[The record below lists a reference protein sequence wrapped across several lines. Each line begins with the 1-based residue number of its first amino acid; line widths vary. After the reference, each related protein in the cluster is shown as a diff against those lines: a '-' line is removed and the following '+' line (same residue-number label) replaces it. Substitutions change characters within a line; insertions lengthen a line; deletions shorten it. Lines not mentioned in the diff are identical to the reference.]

1 MEPFWSPAWML
12 LLGVVVGLGIAALV
26 WAGAG
31 WHRRAEQVLEPPVPD
46 GVDTALEVIGATG
59 VVLDADN
66 RVLRAS
72 KSAVA
77 LGIVDER
84 DIVYQPILDLVK
96 EARVEGLPAARE
108 FELAGKGR
116 DAPPVHLL
124 VRVAPLGLRLML
136 VVADDRSEMYRLD
149 AVRRDFVANISHE
162 LKTPIGAVSLL
173 AEALQY
179 SADDPEQVRSFAQ
192 TLEHEGHRLAEMT
205 NDIIELTR
213 LQSVG
218 TIKDPDLVSIDQV
231 IDQAIA
237 SNAVLAKKSGI
248 TVAVSASTG
257 AYVLG
262 DFSSL
267 VTAVHNLVRNAI
279 TYSSGPARVGVGATV
294 KGGIVEISVTDQ
306 GQGIATGDLERI
318 FERFYRSDPA
328 RSRDTGG
335 TGLGLAIVKH
345 VVNNHQGEVR
355 VWSQLG
361 RGSTFTIRLRQAPR
375 DATERITSD
384 TGSTE
389 ALTSTKMPRS
399 AEYVATEEIPM
410 PRGGYSTDDDDDD
423 LESAGE
429 TK

>member
-1 MEPFWSPAWML
+1 MELLWSPGWVFLVGTLA
-12 LLGVVVGLGIAALV
+12 GLGIAALV

-31 WHRRAEQVLEPPVPD
+31 WHRRAGEVLEVPVPD
-46 GVDTALEVIGATG
+46 GVDTALEVIGSTG

-72 KSAVA
+72 ISAVA

-84 DIVYQPILDLVK
+84 DIVYQPIIDLVR
-96 EARVEGLPAARE
+96 ESRSEGVPMARE
-108 FELAGKGR
+108 FELPGSSSL
-116 DAPPVHLL
+116 APAIHLL

-179 SADDPEQVRSFAQ
+179 SADDPDQVRSFAE
-192 TLEHEGHRLAEMT
+192 TLEREGHRLAEMT

-213 LQSVG
+213 LQSLG
-218 TIKDPDLVSIDQV
+218 TIEDPDVVSIDAV
-231 IDQAIA
+231 VEQAIA
-237 SNAVLAKKSGI
+237 TNSVLAKKSGI
-248 TVAVSASTG
+248 SVTVSASTR

-262 DFSSL
+262 DSPSL

-279 TYSSGPARVGVGATV
+279 TYSRGPSRVGVGATV
-294 KGGIVEISVTDQ
+294 KKGLVEISVTDQ
-306 GQGIATGDLERI
+306 GQGIADSDLERI

-328 RSRDTGG
+328 RSRETGG

-345 VVNNHQGEVR
+345 VVNNHDGEVR

-361 RGSTFTIRLRQAPR
+361 KGSTFTIRLRQAPH
-375 DATERITSD
+375 DAVARHLIDTDSIAVITPQKK
-384 TGSTE
+384 
-389 ALTSTKMPRS
+389 ARP
-399 AEYVATEEIPM
+399 AEYLATDEIPM
-410 PRGGYSTDDDDDD
+410 IVSDTTELDLRG
-423 LESAGE
+423 SA
-429 TK
+429 

>member
-12 LLGVVVGLGIAALV
+12 LLGIGLGLGVAVLV

-84 DIVYQPILDLVK
+84 AIVYQPILDLVK
-96 EARVEGLPAARE
+96 LARSEGLPQARE
-108 FELAGKGR
+108 FELAGMGR

-179 SADDPEQVRSFAQ
+179 SADDPEQVRSFAL

-231 IDQAIA
+231 IDQATA
-237 SNAVLAKKSGI
+237 SNAVLAKKSDI

-262 DFSSL
+262 DSSSL

-279 TYSSGPARVGVGATV
+279 TYSTGPARVGVGVTL
-294 KGGIVEISVTDQ
+294 KSGIVEISVTDQ
-306 GQGIATGDLERI
+306 GQGIATADLERI

-361 RGSTFTIRLRQAPR
+361 RGSTFTVRLRQAPP
-375 DATERITSD
+375 DVLERSTPD
-384 TGSTE
+384 TGPTE

-410 PRGGYSTDDDDDD
+410 PRGGYAVDDDDERD
-423 LESAGE
+423 SAGDE
-429 TK
+429 K